1 MMKNYTKSQMDAI
14 QDFLTVCIKNNYHC
28 EHCARNHE
36 GICFFAVQCFMND
49 MSYFDDDDSIIDSK
63 EYQSGRIAAQ
73 LGESFDYNK
82 SLAWRAGYRE
92 ETINPSSG
100 E

>member
-36 GICFFAVQCFMND
+36 GICFFAFQYFMND
-49 MSYFDDDDSIIDSK
+49 MNYFDDGDDDDNYIPDDVDESNYDPYCGCDMFEICGSID
-63 EYQSGRIAAQ
+63 
-73 LGESFDYNK
+73 
-82 SLAWRAGYRE
+82 E
-92 ETINPSSG
+92 EW
-100 E
+100 

>member
-49 MSYFDDDDSIIDSK
+49 MSYFDDGDDIPDDVDETNYDPYCGCDMFEICGTID
-63 EYQSGRIAAQ
+63 
-73 LGESFDYNK
+73 
-82 SLAWRAGYRE
+82 E
-92 ETINPSSG
+92 EW
-100 E
+100 

>member
-28 EHCARNHE
+28 AHCARNHE

-49 MSYFDDDDSIIDSK
+49 MSYFDDGDDDCPC
-63 EYQSGRIAAQ
+63 SGCFEDTCNNCTKGDIYY
-73 LGESFDYNK
+73 DC
-82 SLAWRAGYRE
+82 
-92 ETINPSSG
+92 
-100 E
+100 